1 MRRIPI
7 VLVLSLC
14 LLCANAARAGWQTD
28 WDKTLESA
36 KREGRVALY
45 VSDVFYEV
53 FQQFQKKYP
62 EIKVVSVT
70 GRGSPIA
77 QRVMAERR
85 AGSSGALQCQGA
97 GASHKH
103 L

>member
-1 MRRIPI
+1 MRRVPI
-7 VLVLSLC
+7 VLVISLC
-14 LLCANAARAGWQTD
+14 LYWADAARAEWQTD
-28 WDKTLESA
+28 WDKTLAAA

-70 GRGSPIA
+70 GRGSQIA

-85 AGSSGALQCQGA
+85 A
-97 GASHKH
+97 
-103 L
+103 